1 VLELVVVAWSRLRVL
16 DALVVDISDTLS
28 RAPVYAPCSTPQALQ
43 LRITR
48 RYSLLAP
55 LFISYLITAS
65 IISLFDKGFVL
76 VVLVLYWRAQAVL
89 HLCTV
94 ILYHKQ

>member
-1 VLELVVVAWSRLRVL
+1 MLELVVVILSRLRAL

-28 RAPVYAPCSTPQALQ
+28 RAPVYAPCLTLQGLQ
-43 LRITR
+43 LRIIR
-48 RYSLLAP
+48 RYSLPAP

-65 IISLFDKGFVL
+65 IISLFDYGFVL
-76 VVLVLYWRAQAVL
+76 VVLVLTWRVQAVL